1 MGGGRKFDQ
10 NDHHDHS
17 DDSNPLDEDHDHS
30 DDCNPFNED
39 HDYSDDDCNPLKIT
53 IIIGLSRVRVE
64 ERCGR
69 RENPIKLVDRLIS
82 FGSLHFKKN
91 VKIRQSNKSS

>member
-10 NDHHDHS
+10 NHHHGHS

-39 HDYSDDDCNPLKIT
+39 HDNSDDSNLRKHHDYDDDCNPLKIM
-53 IIIGLSRVRVE
+53 IIIGLSRV
-64 ERCGR
+64 
-69 RENPIKLVDRLIS
+69 
-82 FGSLHFKKN
+82 
-91 VKIRQSNKSS
+91 